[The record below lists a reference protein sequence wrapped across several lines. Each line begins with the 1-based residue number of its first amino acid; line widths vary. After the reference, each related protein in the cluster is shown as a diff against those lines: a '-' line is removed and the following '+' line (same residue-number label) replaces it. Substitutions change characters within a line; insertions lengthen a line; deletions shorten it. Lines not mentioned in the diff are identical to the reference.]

1 MFHVKHET
9 RAWPKE
15 ESYKMNKL
23 IVLLSCVSLCFLSC
37 YTPAVNPF
45 IGPFE
50 GHFRS
55 ETVLVQS
62 SEISVDYEIKSDLS
76 ISWKYK
82 EPESSV
88 FLNTKHL
95 FIEFKIITMDDN
107 ESIGM
112 ISSGFGTYGTRIT
125 PNTIIRLLIVA
136 YPQSP
141 KYLHAVVTK
150 YNDEWTEKEEWFF
163 NIDISNINVIVS
175 GEEMKPGIF
184 TNFVEQW
191 VPETITLEDGQW
203 FRADAYYVI
212 TSYKDGKKRYAIFK
226 VNNDT
231 EIIHNEEGELH
242 PYGGGLFLEE
252 MRLREILINGNSD
265 DGFTLLVTPESRTIF
280 KVKEGS
286 APK

>member
-1 MFHVKHET
+1 
-9 RAWPKE
+9 
-15 ESYKMNKL
+15 MNKL
-23 IVLLSCVSLCFLSC
+23 TVLFSCVSLCILSC
-37 YTPAVNPF
+37 HTSAVNPF

-55 ETVLVQS
+55 ETVLINS
-62 SEISVDYEIKSDLS
+62 SEISVEYEIKSDLS

-82 EPESSV
+82 QPESDI
-88 FLNTKHL
+88 FLNTKYL
-95 FIEFKIITMDDN
+95 FIKFEMITMDN

-112 ISSGFGTYGTRIT
+112 ISAAGFNDFGTRIR
-125 PNTIIRLLIVA
+125 PYDIIKPLIVA
-136 YPQSP
+136 YPLSP
-141 KYLHAVVTK
+141 KYLHAIVTK

-163 NIDISNINVIVS
+163 NIDISNINVVVS

-184 TNFVEQW
+184 TNFVGQW

-212 TSYKDGKKRYAIFK
+212 TSYKDGKKRCAIFK

-231 EIIHNEEGELH
+231 EIIHNEDGKPILV
-242 PYGGGLFLEE
+242 GTLFFEE
-252 MRLREILINGNSD
+252 MHLSKILINGNSH
-265 DGFTLLVTPESRTIF
+265 DGFTLLVTPESRNIF

-286 APK
+286 IPK